1 MSTKNLFLTHY
12 SLVITYFNMEFAL
25 IDYIVIVVYLIG
37 VAFIGIKIAG
47 RQTSTADYFL
57 GSRDIPWWA
66 VLFSVV
72 ATETST
78 LTFIS
83 IPAVAYGGNLTF
95 LQITLGYIVGRIL
108 VSIYFLPKYFEGDIT
123 TAYQFLGQRFG
134 PSMRNVTSTTFMVT
148 RLLADGVRLFATAIP
163 LAVILR
169 LGGAFAGWTD
179 IELYLLSIS
188 VISLLTLLYTLI
200 GGIKAVVWMDV
211 IQMAVYIGGALIAV
225 GFLINGLA
233 NGLTTATNMAAE
245 AGKLQFLNFG
255 FDLSF
260 EEFIA
265 QPYTFFTAF
274 IGGAVFSVASH
285 GTDQI
290 IVQRLLTTRNVKD
303 SQKALVWS
311 GFVVAFQFALFLG
324 IGILL
329 FAFYNAQPAEALGL
343 ATSDAIFAKFIV
355 EELPVG
361 LSGLIVA
368 ALFAA
373 AMSSLSSSLN
383 SLSSSSTM
391 DLYKPYF
398 GKDNTQEQDLKISRI
413 FTFIWAVILTA
424 SAFFFAFLQLQEGQR
439 PAVVELG
446 LGIASYTYGGLLGA
460 FVLGRI
466 SHHPDKKDAMIGFF
480 VGLTALLFM
489 VKGPIQ
495 DILPGDG
502 LAIAWPLYTLV
513 GSMIVVMTGYISA
526 WIRRIT

>member
-1 MSTKNLFLTHY
+1 MGFTAVDFVVIIIYLTAVAW
-12 SLVITYFNMEFAL
+12 L
-25 IDYIVIVVYLIG
+25 G
-37 VAFIGIKIAG
+37 VKIAG
-47 RQTSTADYFL
+47 KQTSTSDYFL
-57 GSRDIPWWA
+57 GGHDIPWWA

-108 VSIYFLPKYFEGDIT
+108 VSIYFLPKYYEGNLS

-134 PSMRNVTSTTFMVT
+134 PSMRNATSSTFMIT

-163 LAVILR
+163 LAIILR
-169 LGGAFAGWTD
+169 LGGAFTGWGD
-179 IELYLLSIS
+179 LEIYLLSITAIS
-188 VISLLTLLYTLI
+188 VITLIYTLI

-211 IQMAVYIGGALIAV
+211 MQMGVYIGGAVIA
-225 GFLINGLA
+225 GFIMIKGLPNGLSGA
-233 NGLTTATNMAAE
+233 ISLVTE
-245 AGKLQFLNFG
+245 ADKTQLFNFG
-255 FDLSF
+255 FDMSF
-260 EEFIA
+260 TEFIA
-265 QPYTFFTAF
+265 QPYTFFTAL
-274 IGGAVFSVASH
+274 IGGAIFSVASH
-285 GTDQI
+285 GTDQL
-290 IVQRLLTTRNVKD
+290 IVQRLLTTRDIKN

-311 GFVVAFQFALFLG
+311 GVVVAFQFALFLG
-324 IGILL
+324 IGLL
-329 FAFYNAQPAEALGL
+329 LYGFYSAQTPEALGL
-343 ATSDAIFAKFIV
+343 ATMDEIFAKFIV

-383 SLSSSSTM
+383 SLASSTTL

-398 GKDNTQEQDLKISRI
+398 GKGNTEEEDLKISRI
-413 FTFIWAVILTA
+413 ITTIWAFILTG
-424 SAFFFAFLQLQEGQR
+424 SAFFFAILQLQEGER

-460 FVLGRI
+460 FVLGRWFEK
-466 SHHPDKKDAMIGFF
+466 PDKTDALIGFF
-480 VGLTALLFM
+480 VGLISLLFM

-495 DILPGDG
+495 NLLPGEG
-502 LAIAWPLYTLV
+502 LAIAWPLYTVVGSIVVVLV
-513 GSMIVVMTGYISA
+513 GNASRL
-526 WIRRIT
+526 IRLKIK